1 MDHLSIRTEATLGAG
16 LMTTPF
22 WVSLLNNIG
31 WVASII
37 AAVCG
42 AIVGIHAVW
51 RIWSNRKKPD
61 TTAAKKADED
71 DLDILA
77 P

>member
-1 MDHLSIRTEATLGAG
+1 MDHLSVRTEATLSAG
-16 LMTTPF
+16 LLSTPF

-31 WVASII
+31 WLASII

-42 AIVGIHAVW
+42 AIVGVHAVW
-51 RIWSNRKKPD
+51 RIWKNRQKPD
-61 TTAAKKADED
+61 TKAAAKADED